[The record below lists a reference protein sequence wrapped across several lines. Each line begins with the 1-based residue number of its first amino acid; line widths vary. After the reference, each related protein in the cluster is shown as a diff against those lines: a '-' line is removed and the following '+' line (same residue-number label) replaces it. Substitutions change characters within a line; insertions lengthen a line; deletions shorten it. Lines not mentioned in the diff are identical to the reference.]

1 MTEVHSAWFTCYI
14 VSLLKSEDVLHRI
27 VHLVPVMNTEFG
39 LFWRYLLVL
48 VIFTTMLLSQSYRYI
63 SRDTL
68 LAINQRRRFV
78 VLDKEVRDVITRLQ
92 LHRRGCRAGEHRRRR
107 VHAAQVMT
115 SSDNC
120 VVPDQAIPTIIGN
133 RISTVINNN
142 QYIYYNAV

>member
-1 MTEVHSAWFTCYI
+1 M
-14 VSLLKSEDVLHRI
+14 LKSEDVLHWI
-27 VHLVPVMNTEFG
+27 AQLVPVMNTEFG

-48 VIFTTMLLSQSYRYI
+48 VIFTMLLSQSYHCI

-68 LAINQRRRFV
+68 LVINQRRKFV
-78 VLDKEVRDVITRLQ
+78 MLDKEVRDVITRLQ

-120 VVPDQAIPTIIGN
+120 AVPDQAIPTIIGN
-133 RISTVINNN
+133 RMSTVLSTTIS
-142 QYIYYNAV
+142 